1 MKLPATRNLRRL
13 SQVVCLATFL
23 WLFLQTEYR
32 GFDQLSWP
40 VSLLFR
46 IDPLA
51 ALADALA
58 PGPFHWALLWPAL
71 VVVALTALLGRVFCG
86 WVCPM
91 GTLLD
96 GTGSLARGPRRTLAP
111 GWRRVKYYLL
121 FTLMLAGLFGV
132 QQLGL
137 FDPLSIFLRTLTLS
151 LYPVW
156 NWLLNGLYD
165 FVYHVDIP
173 LLSDALNASYPWA
186 RDHVMAF
193 VPPSFE
199 LALFTLAVFVAI
211 LLLERFERRFW
222 CRNLCP
228 LGALLGLCSA
238 AAPLRREPSGDCG
251 GCRTCAEACR
261 GGAADGT
268 NLRASECL
276 ICLDCSD
283 YCPTSRARF
292 VWQGR
297 PALSPVD
304 LPRRGLLTALA
315 AGAVTAPVI
324 RTLPAAAKQNDYL
337 IRPPGAVAEEEFLRR
352 CIRCGEC
359 MKVCIG
365 QALHPA
371 LLQAGAAA
379 LWTPLLVAR
388 LGYCEY
394 NCTLCGQ
401 VCPTGAIENLKLEK
415 KKQTVIGLA
424 VFNKDRCLP
433 FARGE
438 ECLVCEEHC
447 PTPEKAI
454 VFDQK
459 EVLTPQGM
467 KNLKLPRVVQQ
478 RCIGCGICE
487 TRCPVA
493 GVSAIRVIHEG
504 ETRAGGDALQ
514 ALPAYG
520 NAPRS
525 LPCKKV

>member
-1 MKLPATRNLRRL
+1 MKAPSARTLRRI
-13 SQVVCLATFL
+13 SQAVCLALFL

-32 GFDQLSWP
+32 GQDQLAWP

-71 VVVALTALLGRVFCG
+71 LVVVATALLGRVFCG

-96 GTGSLARGPRRTLAP
+96 GVGSLARAPRRPLAP
-111 GWRRVKYYLL
+111 GWRHVKYLLL
-121 FTLMLAGLFGV
+121 FGLTVAGLFGV

-137 FDPLSIFLRTLTLS
+137 LDPLSLFLRSLTLS
-151 LYPVW
+151 LYPAW
-156 NWLLNGLYD
+156 NWLLDGLYQ
-165 FVYHVDIP
+165 FVYDVDIP
-173 LLSDALNASYPWA
+173 LVSDALNASYPWA

-193 VPPSFE
+193 LPPAFE
-199 LALFTLAVFVAI
+199 LALLTLVVFVAI
-211 LLLERFERRFW
+211 LLLEKLERRFW

-228 LGALLGLCSA
+228 LGALLGLCSL

-251 GCRTCAEACR
+251 GCRTCAAACR

-268 NLRASECL
+268 ALKPSECL
-276 ICLDCSD
+276 VCLDCSD

-292 VWQGR
+292 VWRMPPR
-297 PALSPVD
+297 PARVD

-315 AGAVTAPVI
+315 AGVVTAPVI
-324 RTLPAAAKQNDYL
+324 RTLPAAAAQNDYL
-337 IRPPGAVAEEEFLRR
+337 VRPPGAVAEEEFLRR

-365 QALHPA
+365 RALHPA
-371 LLQAGAAA
+371 LLQAGPAA

-401 VCPTGAIENLKLEK
+401 VCPTGAIANLPLEK
-415 KKQTVIGLA
+415 KQKTVIGLA
-424 VFNKDRCLP
+424 VLNKDRCLP

-447 PTPEKAI
+447 PTPQKAI
-454 VFDQK
+454 VFDRK
-459 EVLTPQGM
+459 EVLTPAGV
-467 KNLKLPRVVQQ
+467 KPLKLPRVEKKL
-478 RCIGCGICE
+478 CIGCGICE

-504 ETRAGGDALQ
+504 ETRAGDDRLLEVPG
-514 ALPAYG
+514 YG
-520 NAPRS
+520 ATPGRRT
-525 LPCKKV
+525 CARA